1 MTMDSGSSVFV
12 IPSGWLKMFAMRESA
27 GSKRGQTYQAAA
39 KGGKPIVN
47 EGEKEVKFYTNDGEK
62 RRIVCQVA
70 RVNKLLASIGE
81 ICDKGNDVIFRRDG
95 GDIIHLQ
102 SGKRTP
108 FRRHGNVYVMDAWIK
123 NPNWVEKEH
132 EDDDGE
138 GEALTFTRQ
147 GVSR

>member
-12 IPSGWLKMFAMRESA
+12 VPSGWLKMFAVRESV

-39 KGGKPIVN
+39 KGGAPIVN
-47 EGEKEVKFYTNDGEK
+47 RGEKEIRFYTNDGDK
-62 RRIVCQVA
+62 RKVVCQVA
-70 RVNKLLASIGE
+70 KVNKLLASIGE
-81 ICDKGNDVIFRRDG
+81 ICDRGNEVIFRRDG
-95 GDIIHLQ
+95 GDIIHIQ

-123 NPNWVEKEH
+123 NPNWIETEP
-132 EDDDGE
+132 EDDKDDGQ
-138 GEALTFTRQ
+138 ALTFTRQ